1 MDERNLKRLE
11 FDRVKEKLTTFA
23 ASNPGRELIEDLVP
37 SSNLDEII
45 IALAEVTEGR
55 ELLRLDPTVRLDG
68 WNDVRPQARRCERGA
83 LLDPQELWYVLQTVS
98 ACRQIKSYFS
108 ERQEKYAKL
117 SEIALGLGNFKELEK
132 KIALA
137 IGPGGEVLD
146 RASERLFSIR
156 RRLAAAQQR
165 IKDRLNEI
173 IRSTKYQKYL
183 QDSIVTMR
191 EGRYVV
197 PVKQEYRSSVPGI
210 VHDQSASGA
219 TLFIE
224 PMPVVEANNEV
235 RGLLAEEKQEIIR
248 ILTELSKAIGEQAEE
263 LLYALENLGRLDF
276 IMAKA
281 HYSESLDAWAPRMVA
296 EAKLD
301 IRQGRH
307 PLLPVKAVP
316 ISLQLGEAFDMLVIT
331 GPNTGGK
338 TVSLKTVGLLVLM
351 AHSGLHVPADDGTV
365 IGMFDQVFAD
375 IGDEQSIEQ
384 SLSTFSSHTTNIVK
398 ILSSAGSRSLVLLDE
413 LGAGTDPTE
422 GSALARAILDQLRR
436 QGAKVVAT
444 THYGELKSYAF
455 ANERVENASVEFDI
469 LTLRPTYRLLIGRP
483 GRSNAFEIAQ
493 RLGLAE
499 SVVQQARGFL
509 TEEQVQAADLMRE
522 LEKSRLL
529 AEQEQAEAEKAR
541 REAEQYREQYM
552 HQAEQIRQRKDDILS
567 RAVAESREMVKKA
580 RLEAEQLVEELRAAL
595 RDQTSHNREQSIS
608 KVKNRLKQL
617 QSTLVSQAPDEVHDN
632 GTEIAAGV
640 KPGEEVFIPKYGQQ
654 GIVLEAPGQD
664 DQVQVQVGMI
674 RMTIARQELR
684 RAQGKKDYIRP
695 QRSSVGQLVQQKV
708 RDISPRLDM
717 RGMRVD
723 EGLAELEKY
732 LDDACVAGLPIV
744 QLVHGKGT
752 GALRMAVQDLLRG
765 HRRVKT
771 YRLGEHG
778 EGGSGVTVV
787 ELK

>member
-11 FDRVKEKLTTFA
+11 FNKVKEKLALFA
-23 ASNPGRELIEDLVP
+23 ASEPGRELIY
-37 SSNLDEII
+37 NLIPYGHRDEIVT
-45 IALAEVTEGR
+45 ALEEVTEGR
-55 ELLRLDPTVRLDG
+55 ELLRLDPTARLDG
-68 WNDVRPQARRCERGA
+68 WNDVRQQARRSERGA
-83 LLDPQELWYVLQTVS
+83 LLDPQELWHVLQTLM
-98 ACRQIKSYFS
+98 ACRHIKSFFS
-108 ERQEKYAKL
+108 ERQDRYVRL
-117 SEIALGLGNFKELEK
+117 NEIAQGLGNFKEPEK
-132 KIALA
+132 RIASA
-137 IGPGGEVLD
+137 IAPGGEVLD
-146 RASERLFSIR
+146 RASERLFNIR
-156 RRLAAAQQR
+156 RRLTAGQQR

-173 IRSTKYQKYL
+173 IRSTSYQKYL
-183 QDSIVTMR
+183 QDPIVTMR

-197 PVKQEYRSSVPGI
+197 PVKQEYRSQLPGI

-235 RGLLAEEKQEIIR
+235 RALMAEEKQEIVR
-248 ILTELSKAIGEQAEE
+248 ILTELSAAVGGQAQE

-281 HYSESLDAWAPRMVA
+281 RYSDSLDAWAPRIVPG
-296 EAKLD
+296 AKLD

-316 ISLQLGEAFDMLVIT
+316 ISIQLGEAFDMLVIT

-351 AHSGLHVPADDGTV
+351 AHAGLHVPADDGTL

-398 ILSSAGSRSLVLLDE
+398 ILAGADSRSLVLLDE

-422 GSALARAILDQLRR
+422 GSALARAILDQLRQ
-436 QGAKVVAT
+436 QGSKVVAT

-469 LTLRPTYRLLIGRP
+469 KTLQPTYRLLIGRP
-483 GRSNAFEIAQ
+483 GRSNAFEIAL
-493 RLGLAE
+493 RLGLSE
-499 SVVQQARGFL
+499 SVVQSARGFL
-509 TEEQVQAADLMRE
+509 TEEQVQVADLMRE
-522 LEKSRLL
+522 LEKARLQ
-529 AEQEQAEAEKAR
+529 AEREQAEAEKIR
-541 REAEQYREQYM
+541 LEAEQYREQYM
-552 HQAEQIRQRKDDILS
+552 LRAEKIRRRKDEIIS
-567 RAVAESREMVKKA
+567 RAIADSREMVKKA
-580 RLEAEQLVEELRAAL
+580 KLEAEQMVEELRAAL
-595 RDQTSHNREQSIS
+595 KEQTTHSREQSI
-608 KVKNRLKQL
+608 NNARQRLRQL
-617 QSTLVSQAPDEVHDN
+617 QAKINAKAPIDIPEYSSEAVAD
-632 GTEIAAGV
+632 V
-640 KPGEEVFIPKYGQQ
+640 KPGDEVFIPKYGQR
-654 GIVLEAPGQD
+654 GVVLEAPGQD

-674 RMTIARQELR
+674 RMTIARRELHRVPVKENARPR
-684 RAQGKKDYIRP
+684 RIGG
-695 QRSSVGQLVQQKV
+695 VGQLVHQKA

-723 EGLAELEKY
+723 EGLAEVEKY
-732 LDDACVAGLPIV
+732 LDDACVAGLPMV

-752 GALRMAVQDLLRG
+752 GALRSAVQQLLKEHRG
-765 HRRVKT
+765 VKT
-771 YRLGEHG
+771 FRLGESG

-787 ELK
+787 ELR

>member
-11 FDRVKEKLTTFA
+11 FDRVKEKLAEFA
-23 ASNPGRELIEDLVP
+23 VSTPGRELIGDLVP
-37 SSNLDEII
+37 FSNRDEIVN
-45 IALAEVTEGR
+45 ALEEVTEGR
-55 ELLRLDPTVRLDG
+55 ELLRLDPTARLGG
-68 WNDVRPQARRCERGA
+68 WNDVRQQARRCERGA
-83 LLDPQELWYVLQTVS
+83 LLDPQELWHVLQTLT
-98 ACRQIKSYFS
+98 ACRQIKNFFS
-108 ERQEKYAKL
+108 ERQDSYTRL
-117 SEIALGLGNFKELEK
+117 NEIAMGLGSFKDLEK
-132 KIALA
+132 MIASA
-137 IGPGGEVLD
+137 IAPGGEVLD
-146 RASERLFSIR
+146 RASERLFNIR
-156 RRLAAAQQR
+156 RRLASAQQR

-173 IRSTKYQKYL
+173 IRSTSYQKYL
-183 QDSIVTMR
+183 QDPIVTMR

-197 PVKQEYRSSVPGI
+197 PVKQEYRSQLPGI

-235 RGLLAEEKQEIIR
+235 RGLMAEEKQEVTR
-248 ILTELSKAIGEQAEE
+248 ILTELSAAVGRQAEE
-263 LLYALENLGRLDF
+263 LLYALENLARLDF

-281 HYSESLDAWAPRMVA
+281 RYSESLDAWAPCIA
-296 EAKLD
+296 TEAKLD

-316 ISLQLGEAFDMLVIT
+316 ISIQLGEAFDMLVIT

-351 AHSGLHVPADDGTV
+351 AHSGLHVPAEDGTL

-384 SLSTFSSHTTNIVK
+384 SLSTFSSHTINIVN
-398 ILSSAGSRSLVLLDE
+398 ILKKAGNKSLVLLDE

-422 GSALARAILDQLRR
+422 GSALARAILDQLRQ

-455 ANERVENASVEFDI
+455 ANERVENASVEFNSQ
-469 LTLRPTYRLLIGRP
+469 TLRPTYRLLIGRP
-483 GRSNAFEIAQ
+483 GRSNAFEIAL
-493 RLGLAE
+493 RLGLNE
-499 SVVQQARGFL
+499 SVIQRARGFL
-509 TEEQVQAADLMRE
+509 TEEQVQVADLMRE
-522 LEKSRLL
+522 LENARVQ
-529 AEQEQAEAEKAR
+529 AEQEQAEAEKIR

-552 HQAEQIRQRKDDILS
+552 ELAEKIRQRKDEIIT
-567 RAVAESREMVKKA
+567 RAVADSREMVKKA

-595 RDQTSHNREQSIS
+595 KEQTTHNREQSIS
-608 KVKNRLKQL
+608 NARQCLKQL
-617 QSTLVSQAPDEVHDN
+617 QLKIDAKAPQNAYEHP
-632 GTEIAAGV
+632 TEAVTNV
-640 KPGEEVFIPKYGQQ
+640 KPGDEVFIPKYGQR
-654 GIVLEAPGQD
+654 GVVLEAPGQD

-684 RAQGKKDYIRP
+684 RAATKETARP
-695 QRSSVGQLVQQKV
+695 RRTGVGQLVQQKA

-723 EGLAELEKY
+723 EGLAEVEKY
-732 LDDACVAGLPIV
+732 LDDACVAGLPLV

-752 GALRMAVQDLLRG
+752 GALRSAVQKLLKE
-765 HRRVKT
+765 HHRVKT
-771 YRLGEHG
+771 FRLGEQG

>member
-11 FDRVKEKLTTFA
+11 FDRVKGKLAEFA
-23 ASNPGRELIEDLVP
+23 ASNLGRELIAELVP
-37 SSNLDEII
+37 YNNRDEIL
-45 IALAEVTEGR
+45 IALVEVTEGR
-55 ELLRLDPTVRLDG
+55 ELLRLDPTARLDG
-68 WNDVRPQARRCERGA
+68 WNDVRSQARRCERGA
-83 LLDPQELWYVLQTVS
+83 QLDSEELWHVLQTLT
-98 ACRQIKSYFS
+98 ACRQIKHFFN
-108 ERQEKYAKL
+108 ERQDRYTRL
-117 SEIALGLGNFKELEK
+117 NEIAFGLGSFKELEK
-132 KIALA
+132 KIAA
-137 IGPGGEVLD
+137 SIAPGGEVLD

-173 IRSTKYQKYL
+173 IRSTSYQKYL

-197 PVKQEYRSSVPGI
+197 PVKQEYRSYMPGI

-219 TLFIE
+219 TVFIE

-235 RGLLAEEKQEIIR
+235 RGLMAEEKQEITR
-248 ILTELSKAIGEQAEE
+248 ILTELSTAVGGQAEE

-281 HYSESLDAWAPRMVA
+281 RYSESLGAWAPHIVSD
-296 EAKLD
+296 AKLN

-316 ISLQLGEAFDMLVIT
+316 ISIQLGETFDMLVIT

-365 IGMFDQVFAD
+365 IGMFDRVFAD

-398 ILSSAGSRSLVLLDE
+398 ILSEAAHRSLVLLDE

-455 ANERVENASVEFDI
+455 ANERVENASVEFNI
-469 LTLRPTYRLLIGRP
+469 QTLQPTYRLLIGRP
-483 GRSNAFEIAQ
+483 GRSNAFEIAL

-509 TEEQVQAADLMRE
+509 TEEQVQVADLMRE
-522 LEKSRLL
+522 LEKSRLQ
-529 AEQEQAEAEKAR
+529 AEQEQAEAEKIR
-541 REAEQYREQYM
+541 QEAEMYREQFM
-552 HQAEQIRQRKDDILS
+552 SQAENIRKRKDEIFS

-580 RLEAEQLVEELRAAL
+580 RLEADQLVEELRTAIKE
-595 RDQTSHNREQSIS
+595 QTSHNREQSIIS
-608 KVKNRLKQL
+608 ARNRLKQL
-617 QSTLVSQAPDEVHDN
+617 QSSLDTKVSDDVPEY
-632 GTEIAAGV
+632 GSEIVTGV
-640 KPGEEVFIPKYGQQ
+640 KPGDEVFIPKYGQR
-654 GIVLEAPGQD
+654 GVVLEAPGHD

-674 RMTIARQELR
+674 RMTIACQELR
-684 RAQGKKDYIRP
+684 RATAKGIIRT
-695 QRSSVGQLVQQKV
+695 QRTGVGQLVQQKA
-708 RDISPRLDM
+708 RDISSRLDM

-723 EGLAELEKY
+723 EGLAEVEKY
-732 LDDACVAGLPIV
+732 LDDACVAGLPMV

-752 GALRMAVQDLLRG
+752 GALRAAVQNLLKE

-771 YRLGEHG
+771 YRLGEQG

>member
-11 FDRVKEKLTTFA
+11 FDRVKGKLAEFA
-23 ASNPGRELIEDLVP
+23 ASKIGRELIEELVP
-37 SSNLDEII
+37 YSNRDEIL

-55 ELLRLDPTVRLDG
+55 NLLRLDPTARLDG
-68 WNDVRPQARRCERGA
+68 WNDVRPQVRRCEREG
-83 LLDPQELWYVLQTVS
+83 LLEPQELWYVLQTLT
-98 ACRQIKSYFS
+98 ACRQIKHFFS
-108 ERQEKYAKL
+108 ERQERYARL
-117 SEIALGLGNFKELEK
+117 HEIALGLGSFKELEN

-137 IGPGGEVLD
+137 IAPGGEVLD

-173 IRSTKYQKYL
+173 IRSTRYQKYL

-197 PVKQEYRSSVPGI
+197 PVKQEYRSHVPGI

-219 TLFIE
+219 TVFIE
-224 PMPVVEANNEV
+224 PMLVVEANNEA
-235 RGLLAEEKQEIIR
+235 RGLLAEEKQEIAR
-248 ILTELSKAIGEQAEE
+248 ILTELSNAAGGQAEE
-263 LLYALENLGRLDF
+263 LFYALENLGRLDF
-276 IMAKA
+276 ILAKA
-281 HYSESLDAWAPRMVA
+281 RYSESLDAWAPRIVS

-307 PLLPVKAVP
+307 PFLPVKAVP
-316 ISLQLGEAFDMLVIT
+316 ISIQLGEAFDMLVIT

-351 AHSGLHVPADDGTV
+351 AHAGLHVPADDGTT

-384 SLSTFSSHTTNIVK
+384 SLSTFSSHTTNIVR
-398 ILSSAGSRSLVLLDE
+398 ILSVAGSRSLVLLDE

-469 LTLRPTYRLLIGRP
+469 QTLQPTYRLLIGRP
-483 GRSNAFEIAQ
+483 GRSNAFEIAL
-493 RLGLAE
+493 RLGLTE
-499 SVVQQARGFL
+499 SIVQQARGFL
-509 TEEQVQAADLMRE
+509 TEEQVQVADLMQE
-522 LEKSRLL
+522 MEKSRLQ
-529 AEQEQAEAEKAR
+529 AEQEQTKAEKIR
-541 REAEQYREQYM
+541 REAEQHREQFM
-552 HQAEQIRQRKDDILS
+552 REAEKIRLRKDEIIT

-580 RLEAEQLVEELRAAL
+580 KLEAEQLVEELRAAL
-595 RDQTSHNREQSIS
+595 KEQTTTTREQAIS
-608 KVKNRLKQL
+608 KTRQRLKQMQASL
-617 QSTLVSQAPDEVHDN
+617 EPMAPDNEPEHN
-632 GTEIAAGV
+632 TEIVGVV
-640 KPGEEVFIPKYGQQ
+640 KPGDEVYIPKYGQR
-654 GIVLEAPGQD
+654 GVVLEVTSQD
-664 DQVQVQVGMI
+664 NQVQVQVGMI
-674 RMTIARQELR
+674 RMTISRQELHS
-684 RAQGKKDYIRP
+684 ASGIKAVRP
-695 QRSSVGQLVQQKV
+695 QRSGVGQLVQQKA
-708 RDISPRLDM
+708 RNISPRLDM

-723 EGLAELEKY
+723 EGLAEVEKY
-732 LDDACVAGLPIV
+732 LDDACVAGLPMV

-752 GALRMAVQDLLRG
+752 GALRAAVQDLLKE
-765 HRRVKT
+765 HQRVRT
-771 YRLGEHG
+771 FRLGEQG

>member
-1 MDERNLKRLE
+1 MDERNLRRLE
-11 FDRVKEKLTTFA
+11 FDRVKERLAEFA
-23 ASNPGRELIEDLVP
+23 ASNLGRELIDELVP
-37 SSNLDEII
+37 YSNREEII
-45 IALAEVTEGR
+45 IMLAEVTEGR
-55 ELLRLDPTVRLDG
+55 ELLRLDPTARLDG
-68 WNDVRPQARRCERGA
+68 WNDVRQQARRCERGA
-83 LLDPQELWYVLQTVS
+83 LIDPQELWYVLQTLT
-98 ACRQIKSYFS
+98 ACRQIKHFFS
-108 ERQEKYAKL
+108 ERQDRYIRL
-117 SEIALGLGNFKELEK
+117 NEIALGLGSFKELEN

-137 IGPGGEVLD
+137 IDPGGEVLD

-173 IRSTKYQKYL
+173 IRSTSYQKYL

-197 PVKQEYRSSVPGI
+197 PVKQEYRSYVPGI
-210 VHDQSASGA
+210 IHDQSASGA
-219 TLFIE
+219 TVFIE

-235 RGLLAEEKQEIIR
+235 RGLIAEEKREITR
-248 ILTELSKAIGEQAEE
+248 ILTELSNAVGRQAEE
-263 LLYALENLGRLDF
+263 LLYVLENLGRLDF

-281 HYSESLDAWAPRMVA
+281 RYSESLNAWAPRIVP

-316 ISLQLGEAFDMLVIT
+316 ISIQLGEAFDMLVIT

-351 AHSGLHVPADDGTV
+351 AHSGLHVPAEDGTV
-365 IGMFDQVFAD
+365 IGMFGRVFAD

-398 ILSSAGSRSLVLLDE
+398 ILSEAGYRSLVLLDE

-469 LTLRPTYRLLIGRP
+469 KTLQPTYRLLIGRP
-483 GRSNAFEIAQ
+483 GRSNAFEIAL

-509 TEEQVQAADLMRE
+509 SEEQVQVADLIRE

-529 AEQEQAEAEKAR
+529 AEQEQAEAEKIR
-541 REAEQYREQYM
+541 REAEQYREQFM
-552 HQAEQIRQRKDDILS
+552 SQVETIRQRKGEIIS

-580 RLEAEQLVEELRAAL
+580 RLEADQLVEELRAAL
-595 RDQTSHNREQSIS
+595 REQTSHSREQSII
-608 KVKNRLKQL
+608 NARRRLKQL
-617 QSTLVSQAPDEVHDN
+617 QANLDTQAPDDVPKHT
-632 GTEIAAGV
+632 TEMVTDV
-640 KPGEEVFIPKYGQQ
+640 KPGDEVFIPKYGQR
-654 GIVLEAPGQD
+654 GVVLEAPGQD
-664 DQVQVQVGMI
+664 DQAQVQVGMI
-674 RMTIARQELR
+674 RMTIARQELCR
-684 RAQGKKDYIRP
+684 VAAKEAVRP
-695 QRSSVGQLVQQKV
+695 QRTGVGQLVQQKA

-723 EGLAELEKY
+723 EGLAEVEKY
-732 LDDACVAGLPIV
+732 LDDACVAGLPMV

-752 GALRMAVQDLLRG
+752 GALRAAVQNLLKE

-771 YRLGEHG
+771 YRLGEQG